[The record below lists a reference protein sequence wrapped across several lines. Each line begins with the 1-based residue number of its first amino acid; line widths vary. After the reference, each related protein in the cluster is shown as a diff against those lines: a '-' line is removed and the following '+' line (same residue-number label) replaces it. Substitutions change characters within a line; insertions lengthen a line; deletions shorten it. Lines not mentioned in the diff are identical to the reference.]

1 MPFRRLTTLMYT
13 MKLYRLTAVCLAAL
27 PALTSAF
34 ADGSITGTVF
44 EKQTGDPLSFATV
57 QLLDAATQKSLA
69 IGTTTDA
76 DGVFKLSDVP
86 DGKYIVRITNLGST
100 PIEREVNVSGGDVAL
115 GSMRMAEDSKLLKEV
130 VVEGM
135 RSQMRFELDR
145 KVFNVDASIAAAGAT
160 ASELLESI
168 PSVEVDQDGGVSLRG
183 NSSVAVWINGK
194 ESGLTAD
201 NRGQILEQLPAES
214 IERIEVITNP
224 SAKYNPE
231 GTAGIINIVLKKE
244 RRVGYFGSV
253 EAGANTRGGVNLSGN
268 INYNNSKWEAFATI
282 GGRIRHNKGT
292 SSEDRRYDN
301 GEFLTSDGYNRR
313 HGDNLFTRLGVTYH
327 ITDADAIS
335 ASGFAMFGHHWS
347 HGLTSYKSNIPGQWS
362 LNNNY
367 SRSKD
372 DMNGGHAELNYKH
385 EWSKDHNLDITLGYN
400 HWGGPRWQSY
410 TQHQKYDDLEVQPDD
425 VYQEQETKIG
435 TTSYDAKID
444 YTNVIATWLKLEA
457 GYAGNF
463 SHEDT
468 PVTTMQG
475 TEQANMEIVPSLYNR
490 FIYNNNVNALYLN
503 LGGSVGKFS
512 YSAGLRSEA
521 WQVRTRSL
529 AYEQQENAVDW
540 YKKNC
545 FALFPSAF
553 LSYSLPKDNEVQI
566 NYTRRIRRPWGGEL
580 NSFRDISNPTNIT
593 YGNPELGPQYSNS
606 FELNYLKTW
615 TYHMISLSAY
625 MRTTDQ
631 AMSRISFLWDGI
643 MYTTT
648 ANVANSTASG
658 CEIVVKNSLFRSHLD
673 LTTTV
678 NLYNDHMK
686 AWESTFMFDGHTIPL
701 SGQKRNDFAWDARM
715 MASVRL
721 PWGIALQLTGRYNSD
736 RLTAQGSDKSSWSV
750 DAGLR
755 KSVGAWSFAVNCR
768 DIFDSR
774 KMHSVTYGPDYV
786 FTQERKRGG
795 TNVRFTVKYS
805 FGNMKQSRKQ
815 QREAEIMDGS
825 GYDMG
830 GGMD

>member
-1 MPFRRLTTLMYT
+1 
-13 MKLYRLTAVCLAAL
+13 MKLYRLTAACLASLTAAF
-27 PALTSAF
+27 PAL

-57 QLLDAATQKSLA
+57 QLIDAATQKSLA

-76 DGVFKLSDVP
+76 DGVFKLADVP
-86 DGKYIVRITNLGST
+86 DGKYIVRISNLGST
-100 PIEREVNVSGGDVAL
+100 PIEREVDIKGDDVAL
-115 GSMRMAEDSKLLKEV
+115 GDMRMAEDSKLLKEV

-168 PSVEVDQDGGVSLRG
+168 PSVEVDQDGDVSLRG

-201 NRGQILEQLPAES
+201 NRAQILEQLPAES

-244 RRVGYFGSV
+244 RRAGYFGSV
-253 EAGANTRGGVNLSGN
+253 EGGANTRGGVNLSGN
-268 INYNNSKWEAFATI
+268 INYNNGKWETYASL
-282 GGRIRHNKGT
+282 GGRIRHNRGT

-301 GEFLTSDGYNRR
+301 GEYLTSDGYNRR
-313 HGDNLFTRLGVTYH
+313 HGDNLFARLGVTYH
-327 ITDADAIS
+327 LTDADAIS
-335 ASGFAMFGHHWS
+335 ASGFAMFGHHWN
-347 HGLTSYKSNIPGQWS
+347 HGLTSYHSNIPGQWN

-372 DMNGGHAELNYKH
+372 DMNGGHAELSYKH
-385 EWSKDHNLDITLGYN
+385 EWSKDHTLDITLGYN

-410 TQHQKYDDLEVQPDD
+410 TQHLAFDGLTAQPDD

-444 YTNVIATWLKLEA
+444 YVNTIASWLKLEA

-468 PVTTMQG
+468 PVTTWQG
-475 TEQANMEIVPSLYNR
+475 TQQSDMAIVKDLYNR

-503 LGGSVGKFS
+503 LGGNVGKFS

-529 AYEQQENAVDW
+529 AYGQSEDALPW

-553 LSYSLPKDNEVQI
+553 LSYSLPRDNEVQI
-566 NYTRRIRRPWGGEL
+566 NYTRRIRRPFGGQL

-593 YGNPELGPQYSNS
+593 YGNPELEPQYANS

-615 TYHMISLSAY
+615 TYHMISFSAY

-631 AMSRISFLWDGI
+631 AMSRISFLYDGI
-643 MYTTT
+643 MYSTT

-658 CEIVVKNSLFRSHLD
+658 CEIVVKNSLFRSRLD

-686 AWESTFMFDGHTIPL
+686 AWQSTFYFDGHAIPL

-755 KSVGAWSFAVNCR
+755 KSVGAWSFSVNCR

-774 KMHSVTYGPDYV
+774 KMHSVTYGDGYV
-786 FTQERKRGG
+786 YTQERKRGG

-815 QREAEIMDGS
+815 QRESEIMDGS